1 VFSPRD
7 IKTQPSS
14 LITITM
20 KITAFLTAILVG
32 AASAADIL
40 YLVNSW
46 KGNEI
51 SSGMAYYADGHDAT
65 GGTGGSRPDDY
76 VDVTHGSHIIWEGQ
90 AVKGKF
96 LFLLPFTSKK
106 LTRTPGTFGT
116 GVSFTSNIF
125 ADAASK
131 HDNAWAGTGTNGYHT
146 YNCWKRTGPV
156 GKPVVLYT
164 VDGWT
169 VETVYYCRPFN

>member
-1 VFSPRD
+1 
-7 IKTQPSS
+7 
-14 LITITM
+14 M
-20 KITAFLTAILVG
+20 KITAFLTSALVG
-32 AASAADIL
+32 AVTAADTL

-76 VDVTHGSHIIWEGQ
+76 VDVTHGSYATWEGQ
-90 AVKGKF
+90 PVK
-96 LFLLPFTSKK
+96 
-106 LTRTPGTFGT
+106 GTFGT

-146 YNCWKRTGPV
+146 YNCWKRFGAA
-156 GKPVVLYT
+156 GKPVILYT

-169 VETVYYCRPFN
+169 VQTLYWCRPFN

>member
-1 VFSPRD
+1 
-7 IKTQPSS
+7 
-14 LITITM
+14 M
-20 KITAFLTAILVG
+20 KITAFLTSALAG
-32 AASAADIL
+32 AVTAADTL

-76 VDVTHGSHIIWEGQ
+76 VDITHESHIIWEGQ
-90 AVKGKF
+90 PVK
-96 LFLLPFTSKK
+96 
-106 LTRTPGTFGT
+106 GTFGT

-146 YNCWKRTGPV
+146 YNCWKRTGAV

-169 VETVYYCRPFN
+169 VETIYYCRPFN

>member
-1 VFSPRD
+1 
-7 IKTQPSS
+7 
-14 LITITM
+14 M
-20 KITAFLTAILVG
+20 KITAFLASAFVG
-32 AASAADIL
+32 AATAADTL

-51 SSGMAYYADGHDAT
+51 SSGMAYYADGHEPSD
-65 GGTGGSRPDDY
+65 GPRPDDY
-76 VDVTHGSHIIWEGQ
+76 VDVTHGSHVIWEGQ
-90 AVKGKF
+90 PVKGKSF
-96 LFLLPFTSKK
+96 ESLEKAAVDWQL
-106 LTRTPGTFGT
+106 GTFGT